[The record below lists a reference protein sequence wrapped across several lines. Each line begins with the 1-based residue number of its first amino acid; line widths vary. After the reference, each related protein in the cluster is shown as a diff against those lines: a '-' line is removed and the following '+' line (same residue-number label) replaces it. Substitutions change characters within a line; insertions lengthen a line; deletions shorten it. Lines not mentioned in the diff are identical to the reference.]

1 MPQIDAAGWAALAGA
16 VEEVALPPSAR
27 YETLRRPADP
37 RFGHVRP
44 AAVVRCATPAGVA
57 AAVASARG
65 AGLPAVLRGGGHDFA
80 GRSTTTGVVID
91 LAPMHAVTVAGDT
104 ARVGAGATLAQVYD
118 ALAAHGRTVPAG
130 CGPGVGIAGLTLGGG
145 LGVLGRRHG
154 LTSDQLLA
162 AEVVLADGRVVG
174 CDARTH
180 ADLFWALR
188 GGTGRFGA
196 VTAFTF
202 ATVPAPALHSLRLT
216 WPLRSAPA
224 LLRAWQAWAPT
235 APDDVAASL
244 HLVVPA
250 DPAEPPHAAVVGTLA
265 ARPGQLDEL
274 IAAAG
279 AAPRSDERR
288 RATHRETKRILA
300 GTDEGARG
308 SYTFMKSGFVGRALP
323 GDAVAALIRHLV
335 DGRRPGQRRMLD
347 LMPMGG
353 AYNRVPAG
361 ATAFVHRAE
370 LFLLQHIVTVDP
382 PSTSGPRGVAAAL
395 DWLGGSD
402 RLAAPWRSGSVYQN
416 FPDPDLP
423 DAAAAYFGANLP
435 RLRRIKA
442 RYDPDG
448 FFGYL

>member
-1 MPQIDAAGWAALAGA
+1 MTQVKAAGWAALAGA

-37 RFGHVRP
+37 RFDHVRP
-44 AAVVRCATPAGVA
+44 LAVVRCATPDGVA
-57 AAVASARG
+57 AAIRFARD

-80 GRSTTTGVVID
+80 GRSTTTGIVID
-91 LAPMHAVTVAGDT
+91 LAPMDTVTVTGGT
-104 ARVGAGATLAQVYD
+104 ARVGAGARLGHVYD

-130 CGPGVGIAGLTLGGG
+130 CGPDVGIAGLTLGGG

-154 LTSDQLLA
+154 LTCDQLLA
-162 AEVVLADGRVVG
+162 AEVVLADGRVVT
-174 CDARTH
+174 CDEHTH
-180 ADLFWALR
+180 PDLFWALR

-202 ATVPAPALHSLRLT
+202 ATVPAPALHSFRLT
-216 WPLRSAPA
+216 WPGRSAPA
-224 LLRAWQAWAPT
+224 LLEAWQAWAPA

-250 DPAEPPHAAVVGTLA
+250 DPARPPHATVVGTLA
-265 ARPGQLDEL
+265 LRPGLLDDL
-274 IAAAG
+274 VAAVG
-279 AAPRSDERR
+279 RPLSDERR

-300 GTDEGARG
+300 AADEGLRG
-308 SYTFMKSGFVGRALP
+308 AYTWMRSGFVGRALP
-323 GDAVAALIRHLV
+323 GDAVAALTRHLF

-353 AYNRVPAG
+353 AYNRVPAQ

-370 LFLLQHIVTVDP
+370 LFLLQHIVAADP
-382 PSTSGPRGVAAAL
+382 GDSSAAL
-395 DWLGGSD
+395 DWLAGSD
-402 RLAAPWRSGSVYQN
+402 RLAAPWRSGGVYQN

-435 RLRRIKA
+435 RLRRVKA
-442 RYDPDG
+442 QYDPDG
-448 FFGYL
+448 IFGLYA